1 MFKFNIIPASQ
12 LPQKQPA
19 NSKVQLTL
27 DEKFELYK
35 REAIKKHSGRSL
47 RKFHFI
53 AFEHE
58 GFLFVMNGEMKIFAK
73 LENPGSLKTSRD
85 ARVIYA
91 EVIAGNE
98 NTEGG
103 CYFDE
108 F

>member
-1 MFKFNIIPASQ
+1 MFKFNIIPAAN
-12 LPQKQPA
+12 LPQKQPTTP
-19 NSKVQLTL
+19 KVQLTL

-35 REAIKKHSGRSL
+35 KLAERKHGRKL

-58 GFLFVMNGEMKIFAK
+58 GFLVVMNGDKKIFAK
-73 LENPGSLKTSRD
+73 LENPGSRQTSVL
-85 ARVIYA
+85 ARIVYVEEITGY
-91 EVIAGNE
+91 E